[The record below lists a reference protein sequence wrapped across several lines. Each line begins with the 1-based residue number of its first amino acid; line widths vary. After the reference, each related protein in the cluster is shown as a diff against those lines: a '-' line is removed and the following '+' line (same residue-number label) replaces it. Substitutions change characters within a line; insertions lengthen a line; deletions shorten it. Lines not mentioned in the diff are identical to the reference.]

1 MRGLLSLALCFLL
14 GFSPYI
20 YLPVSSFLNKARW
33 SWGDQTSL
41 SGLLKHLLRAEYGT
55 FSLVRPP
62 PPPPPPCPPPPPPS
76 TTGNQTASPF
86 CFLFPPCASATH
98 GNTLCFSCFAG
109 KDGELCEPDRHVKVS
124 LLLLELKTHPSV
136 YS

>member
-14 GFSPYI
+14 GFSPYV

-62 PPPPPPCPPPPPPS
+62 PPPPS
-76 TTGNQTASPF
+76 TTGNQSIPF
-86 CFLFPPCASATH
+86 FFLFFLLAPRQHTPI
-98 GNTLCFSCFAG
+98 LCVFPVLQAKTESSVNLTAM
-109 KDGELCEPDRHVKVS
+109 
-124 LLLLELKTHPSV
+124 LK
-136 YS
+136 